1 MRNDKTRHSKRG
13 INMIEVRETEDG
25 EIIYDS
31 LMGVY
36 GAKGKDGFKWFMWEV
51 EARDYLQG
59 YLIGKEI

>member
-1 MRNDKTRHSKRG
+1 
-13 INMIEVRETEDG
+13 MIEVRETEYG
-25 EIIYDS
+25 EIIYDT